1 MLENDSTL
9 LLFLFHV
16 SCIVN
21 VTENQ
26 RNWSKLDYWQ
36 SWVVFKHYSAAYF
49 DYVIGFKALYRT
61 SIKGKAHTHSIDFW
75 TLDKSV

>member
-16 SCIVN
+16 SCIVS

-36 SWVVFKHYSAAYF
+36 SRVVIKHYSAVYF
-49 DYVIGFKALYRT
+49 DYVIAFKAL
-61 SIKGKAHTHSIDFW
+61 
-75 TLDKSV
+75 